1 MTISFVVRNKHAL
14 HIWTLSTALTTSLR
28 LTIPSEGN
36 EIHLT
41 LEAYVM
47 PPGVPL
53 RPPAPFVTRWA
64 ELIALIE
71 LAVPK
76 DASLRK
82 ASTRNPAPYATRQGA
97 VTIAQ

>member
-1 MTISFVVRNKHAL
+1 MTVSIVVRNKHTP
-14 HIWTLSTALTTSLR
+14 HIWTLSTALIASLR
-28 LTIPSEGN
+28 LAIPSEGRK
-36 EIHLT
+36 IYLT

-64 ELIALIE
+64 ELIALLE
-71 LAVPK
+71 LAVSE
-76 DASLRK
+76 DANLRK
-82 ASTRNPAPYATRQGA
+82 ASTRNPALYATRHGA